1 MGETS
6 LRGARMQ
13 GSVGGMVVVIT
24 GASRGI
30 GRATARQFAGR
41 GAAVVLAARSE
52 GALAE
57 VAAECEALG
66 GESLAVP
73 TDVADWG
80 SVEGLARRAV
90 ERFGRIDVW
99 VNNAVLVSV
108 GRLEEVPPEANRRV
122 VEANLL
128 GYVYGAQ
135 AALPRFREQ
144 GSGVLINMSS
154 GFGLVGAPYA
164 GAYTATKFAQRGLS
178 QALRGELRGTGIHVC
193 TIMPGGV
200 DTPAYRLAA
209 NYSGRAA
216 GPKGFLASPE
226 KIARVVVRCAERPRP
241 EVVVGLSVRTLR
253 LAHAL
258 APRVVERAVARTIER
273 GFLRQE
279 PEEPSPGNL
288 HETSPRWAGTDGGYN
303 REAGRRAA
311 IGARRAAAAGAS
323 VLGPGILAWILLRR
337 GEARSGNGP
346 RRGR

>member
-1 MGETS
+1 M
-6 LRGARMQ
+6 RPRAK
-13 GSVGGMVVVIT
+13 GMVVVIT

-30 GRATARQFAGR
+30 GRATARRFAER
-41 GAAVVLAARSE
+41 GACVVLAARSE
-52 GALAE
+52 DALLEA
-57 VAAECEALG
+57 AAECEALG
-66 GESLAVP
+66 GEALAVP
-73 TDVADWG
+73 TDVAEWG
-80 SVEGLARRAV
+80 RVEELGRRAV

-99 VNNAVLVSV
+99 VNNAVLAAI

-128 GYVYGAQ
+128 GYVHGAQ

-164 GAYTATKFAQRGLS
+164 GAYTATKFAQRGLG

-241 EVVVGLSVRTLR
+241 EVVVGNSVRTLR

-258 APRVVERAVARTIER
+258 APRIVERAAARTVER
-273 GFLRQE
+273 GLLRQE
-279 PEEPSPGNL
+279 PAESSTGNL
-288 HETSPRWAGTDGGYN
+288 YESSAAWASADGGFN

-311 IGARRAAAAGAS
+311 LTVRRVAAGTS
-323 VLGPGILAWILLRR
+323 MLGPGIVTWLLLRKGR
-337 GEARSGNGP
+337 AR
-346 RRGR
+346 RRDQA

>member
-1 MGETS
+1 MRPRAEE
-6 LRGARMQ
+6 
-13 GSVGGMVVVIT
+13 MVVVIT

-30 GRATARQFAGR
+30 GRATARRFAER
-41 GAAVVLAARSE
+41 GASVVLAARSE
-52 GALAE
+52 GALLEA
-57 VAAECEALG
+57 AAECEARG
-66 GESLAVP
+66 GEALAVP
-73 TDVADWG
+73 TDVAEWG
-80 SVEGLARRAV
+80 SVEELVRRAV

-99 VNNAVLVSV
+99 VNNAVLAAV

-164 GAYTATKFAQRGLS
+164 GAYTATKFAQRGLA

-193 TIMPGGV
+193 TVMPGGV

-209 NYSGRAA
+209 NYSGRAM
-216 GPKGFLASPE
+216 GFDGFLASPK

-241 EVVVGLSVRTLR
+241 EVVVGNSVRTLR

-258 APRVVERAVARTIER
+258 APGIVERAAARTVEH
-273 GFLRQE
+273 GLLRQE
-279 PEEPSPGNL
+279 PAEASAGNL
-288 HETSPRWAGTDGGYN
+288 YESSAGWASADGGFN
-303 REAGRRAA
+303 REAKRRAA
-311 IGARRAAAAGAS
+311 LRVRRAVAAGAP
-323 VLGPGILAWILLRR
+323 VLGPAILAWLLLRK
-337 GEARSGNGP
+337 GP
-346 RRGR
+346 IGPGQRTLR